1 MISFLNITLSS
12 SLTNS
17 GRVYTLFQGLGEAHE
32 KKNSSTSLLF
42 LKHLQV
48 IGKTDKTWY
57 KSIEEE
63 HLTQSEQ

>member
-1 MISFLNITLSS
+1 MISFLNITFSG

-17 GRVYTLFQGLGEAHE
+17 DRVSTLFQGLGEAHTQ
-32 KKNSSTSLLF
+32 KNINTSWLF
-42 LKHLQV
+42 LKHLKV

-57 KSIEEE
+57 KNIEEE